1 MLGKP
6 SGRALLI
13 SGKPSSVPNIK
24 KIMNTTETATELI
37 PKELLFGNPE
47 RMAAQISPDG
57 KRLGWI
63 APKDG
68 VLNIWIN
75 DADADITKASAIT
88 HDTDRGIRSWFW
100 ALDNQ
105 HIFYSQ
111 DKEGDENWRVYSVN
125 IESGAVTDHTPYE
138 NVQAHV
144 AKVSPRFPDILLIS
158 MNKENEELK
167 DIYRLTLS
175 TGELEKIASNP
186 GSGIGWLIDEGM
198 NVRGALS
205 ANADG
210 GFDLLMWNEESE
222 EWELFIRWDA
232 DDASVSGPR
241 GFNLDGTIL
250 YAIDSRDANAGRLVA
265 INIATKEIE
274 VLLEDP
280 IYDVAGVVFNRQ
292 THEPDFAVI
301 LRERIEWV
309 TLNESLREDIELL
322 TSDAGSDLSILSRT
336 EDGMKWVGYF
346 DSPEAP
352 GRYFLYDRATK
363 QVTHL
368 FNGRPELSNY
378 HLAPMEPF
386 SFEARDGLTI
396 HGYLTFPPATPRSG
410 LPVVLNVHG
419 GPWVR
424 DMWGYSPED
433 QWLANRGYIAMNVN
447 YRGSTGYGKDFVS
460 AADKEWGGKM
470 HDDLVDA
477 VTWAVEQGYAD
488 PERLAIFGGSYGGY
502 ASLVGA
508 TFTPDLF
515 CCAVAIVG
523 PSNLVSFINTI
534 PPYWRP
540 LLTRMYERVGNP
552 QTEEEF
558 LKSRSPLYKVD
569 NIKIPMLIAH
579 GANDP
584 RVKQAES
591 EQIVAAMEEK
601 GIPYEYLLFPDEGHG
616 FAKPE
621 NRMKFYTAAE
631 QFLAEHL
638 GGRSE

>member
-1 MLGKP
+1 
-6 SGRALLI
+6 
-13 SGKPSSVPNIK
+13 
-24 KIMNTTETATELI
+24 
-37 PKELLFGNPE
+37 
-47 RMAAQISPDG
+47 
-57 KRLGWI
+57 
-63 APKDG
+63 
-68 VLNIWIN
+68 
-75 DADADITKASAIT
+75 
-88 HDTDRGIRSWFW
+88 
-100 ALDNQ
+100 
-105 HIFYSQ
+105 
-111 DKEGDENWRVYSVN
+111 
-125 IESGAVTDHTPYE
+125 
-138 NVQAHV
+138 
-144 AKVSPRFPDILLIS
+144 
-158 MNKENEELK
+158 
-167 DIYRLTLS
+167 
-175 TGELEKIASNP
+175 
-186 GSGIGWLIDEGM
+186 
-198 NVRGALS
+198 
-205 ANADG
+205 
-210 GFDLLMWNEESE
+210 
-222 EWELFIRWDA
+222 
-232 DDASVSGPR
+232 
-241 GFNLDGTIL
+241 
-250 YAIDSRDANAGRLVA
+250 
-265 INIATKEIE
+265 
-274 VLLEDP
+274 
-280 IYDVAGVVFNRQ
+280 
-292 THEPDFAVI
+292 
-301 LRERIEWV
+301 
-309 TLNESLREDIELL
+309 
-322 TSDAGSDLSILSRT
+322 
-336 EDGMKWVGYF
+336 
-346 DSPEAP
+346 
-352 GRYFLYDRATK
+352 
-363 QVTHL
+363 
-368 FNGRPELSNY
+368 
-378 HLAPMEPF
+378 EPF

-396 HGYLTFPPATPRSG
+396 HGYITFPPDLPRSG
-410 LPVVLNVHG
+410 LPLVLNVHG

-424 DMWGYSPED
+424 DMWGYSSED

-540 LLTRMYERVGNP
+540 LLTRMYDRVGNP

-601 GIPYEYLLFPDEGHG
+601 GIPHEYLLFPDEGHG

-631 QFLAEHL
+631 KFLAEHL